1 MRKIILKVSAGSL
14 GLLLTAC
21 GFSWQ
26 QEGGFG
32 GGNYKTMTVTAGDR
46 TLTKEY
52 TATVEGRQSV
62 EIRPQVSGTITR
74 VCIDEGAKVRKG
86 QTLFVIDQ
94 IPYRAALETAEANVR
109 SAEASVATARL
120 TAESKREL
128 HREQIVSDFD
138 LQTAENSLAQAEAAL
153 AQAEAQRTSAR
164 NDLSYTE
171 VKSPVDGVVGM
182 LPYRVGA
189 LVNASI
195 SKPLCT
201 VSDDTEMYLYFS
213 VSEKELLA
221 LVRENGSSDEYLNRM
236 QAVELRLAD
245 GTDYAHKGRID
256 AVSGTVERTTGAVAL
271 RATFPNPERL
281 LRNGGSGTVV
291 VPYTK
296 SDAVIIPQEATF
308 EIQDRIF
315 VYKVI
320 DGKAVSKQI
329 EVFPINDGREYVVE
343 CGLAAGETIVAEGA
357 GLVREGASVDGTSGA
372 TNRKEE

>member
-1 MRKIILKVSAGSL
+1 MDKNHDEPTFHGYICTVFNKIHMYETNSSQIKTNQYSNNRIMRKIILKVSAGSL

-26 QEGGFG
+26 QEGSFG

-94 IPYRAALETAEANVR
+94 IPYRAALETVEANVR
-109 SAEASVATARL
+109 SASASVATARL

-182 LPYRVGA
+182 
-189 LVNASI
+189 
-195 SKPLCT
+195 
-201 VSDDTEMYLYFS
+201 
-213 VSEKELLA
+213 
-221 LVRENGSSDEYLNRM
+221 
-236 QAVELRLAD
+236 
-245 GTDYAHKGRID
+245 
-256 AVSGTVERTTGAVAL
+256 
-271 RATFPNPERL
+271 
-281 LRNGGSGTVV
+281 
-291 VPYTK
+291 
-296 SDAVIIPQEATF
+296 
-308 EIQDRIF
+308 
-315 VYKVI
+315 
-320 DGKAVSKQI
+320 
-329 EVFPINDGREYVVE
+329 
-343 CGLAAGETIVAEGA
+343 
-357 GLVREGASVDGTSGA
+357 
-372 TNRKEE
+372 